1 MMEVMAESK
10 LQSPSVK
17 ESLWDTFEHILLF
30 ISLYVYAIAFTLML
44 HQFVDVLVPGGGKYV
59 MRGDYFN
66 SFSKYIVRG
75 YMASLIVAYPL
86 FSFFFIRV
94 KKRIMNNLEI
104 RHLRPRKTLIY
115 FTMVVAFIIVLS
127 SIISIIFNFLNGNVS
142 VNFVLH
148 FLATVLVA
156 GLIFAY
162 LLNEVK
168 EERKVYA

>member
-1 MMEVMAESK
+1 MVETKPAT
-10 LQSPSVK
+10 LTSPSVK

-30 ISLYVYAIAFTLML
+30 ISLYVYAISFTLML
-44 HQFVDVLVPGGGKYV
+44 HQFVDVLSPGDKYSGW
-59 MRGDYFN
+59 GDYIG